1 MNIYRKMWYHHG
13 NLTLA
18 FKTMAGCHVIL
29 TATGQEGSK
38 YLIYSIIKSKVIHSK
53 DKMDMGNSLLF
64 YYKFIIIIIT
74 LFYGPHARFCL
85 MMQLVFFFQNLTTL
99 LLTTNSLLL
108 CTTKVLWIYM
118 LQEYLFSNNSR
129 RPPFPPLQGQIHVAL
144 RIVNFGRGFPN
155 VME

>member
-29 TATGQEGSK
+29 TATGQEGNK

-74 LFYGPHARFCL
+74 LFYGPHAPFCL
-85 MMQLVFFFQNLTTL
+85 MMQLVFFFKIL
-99 LLTTNSLLL
+99 LRFYWQRILYYYALLRFYESI
-108 CTTKVLWIYM
+108 CYKSIYFQTIVVVPHFLRFRDKFM
-118 LQEYLFSNNSR
+118 L
-129 RPPFPPLQGQIHVAL
+129 H
-144 RIVNFGRGFPN
+144 
-155 VME
+155 